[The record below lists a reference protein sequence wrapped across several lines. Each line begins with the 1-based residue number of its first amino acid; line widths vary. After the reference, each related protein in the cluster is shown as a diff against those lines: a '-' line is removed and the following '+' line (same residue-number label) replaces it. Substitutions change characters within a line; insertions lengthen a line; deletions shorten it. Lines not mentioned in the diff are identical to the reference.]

1 MDTVCIQ
8 PGLLDD
14 KTYKIIKPKNSCSLR
29 EQPAYRV
36 ETSPD
41 ACTLAELLSVIVGG
55 EKQFE
60 IAARLLER
68 FETVQKLSLALPA
81 EIAAVPGVGKKTAL
95 RLKAALALAR
105 KLMEPAGDEMP
116 MISSPRDA
124 YQVLRPVLE
133 GLDHERLVVM
143 VLTTRNRVMEMP
155 VIYVGSVNSANVRI
169 AEVLRPCIRLNAPN
183 MVLAHNHPT
192 GDPTPSPEDVNLTR
206 CLNEAARK
214 MDIQLLDHVIV
225 GGPGRYTSLKERGI
239 GFS

>member
-14 KTYKIIKPKNSCSLR
+14 KTYKIIKPKSMLSLR
-29 EQPAYRV
+29 EQPAFRV
-36 ETSPD
+36 AATPD

-60 IAARLLER
+60 IAQRLLER
-68 FETVQKLSLALPA
+68 FSTIQQLAQAHPN
-81 EIAAVPGVGKKTAL
+81 EISAITGKKTAL

-105 KLMEPAGDEMP
+105 KLMEPTGEELP
-116 MISSPRDA
+116 VINSPSSA
-124 YQVLRPVLE
+124 YMVLRPVLE

-143 VLTTRNRVMEMP
+143 VLTTRNQVMETP
-155 VIYVGSVNSANVRI
+155 VVYVGSANSATVRI

-214 MDIQLLDHVIV
+214 MDIELLDHVIV
-225 GGPGRYTSLKERGI
+225 GSPGRYMSLKERGL
-239 GFS
+239 GFN